1 MVGDWNG
8 DGYYTIGIFRSTGI
22 YAEWH
27 LRNFNS
33 AGGPSI
39 TPLNFGVI
47 SDKPITGDYN

>member
-1 MVGDWNG
+1 LERGWLLHDRHLSLYG
-8 DGYYTIGIFRSTGI
+8 HLH
-22 YAEWH
+22 EWH

-39 TPLNFGVI
+39 TPLNFGAI